1 MNLFIFYKG
10 AFYRHFFCTYR
21 CLSMPSCFS
30 FSSLSSRLYSSWY
43 TTRLSWPNHL
53 GPDPTEKKHS
63 VCQVS
68 SCIVVCQSLR
78 FMSAGW
84 SASAL
89 YFRRQILS
97 SIMWSSS
104 IGYSVWFISRLSASS
119 TTPLKDSNASRG
131 VLTSRLSASST
142 DAPPYSSANLGVLTS
157 RLSASSTS
165 NRFW

>member
-1 MNLFIFYKG
+1 
-10 AFYRHFFCTYR
+10 
-21 CLSMPSCFS
+21 MPSCFS

-104 IGYSVWFISRLSASS
+104 IGYSGWFISRLSASS
-119 TTPLKDSNASRG
+119 TGGGVKTTNSTEPTSRLSDSSTNDRHWYLRCRG
-131 VLTSRLSASST
+131 VPTSRLSAFST
-142 DAPPYSSANLGVLTS
+142 TVAELC
-157 RLSASSTS
+157 R
-165 NRFW
+165 